1 MSAARSSRVPRVVIV
16 GGGFG
21 GLACAKKVARGPVE
35 VVLID
40 SRDYHLFTPLL
51 YQVATALLNPAD
63 IVYPFRSVLRRLR
76 NVRFYQASVADVD
89 LERRLLTTGRGARL
103 EYDYL
108 VLATGSTSDY
118 FGNDDLRARTLSM
131 KTLEQAQRLRN
142 HLLACLELAAQTGDE
157 AERRRWLTFVI
168 VGGGA
173 TGVEYAG
180 AISEFRKLVV
190 REYPE
195 LTTDLIRIVVVE
207 GAKTLLPAFSPK
219 LGRYAQRTL
228 ERLGVEVR
236 TGTLLQSIG
245 AGVAHLS
252 SGEELLSETVV
263 WSAGVRANA
272 PAGAAAA
279 ERGPSARL
287 LVDER
292 LQLGGKRE
300 VFAIGDLAAAQ
311 GSSAVLP
318 MLSAPA
324 MQQGR
329 YVAGAIL
336 ADVSGRAGQPPFR
349 YRDKGTMAVIGRNH
363 AIAAVAGLELTG
375 FVAWLAW
382 LTVHLYYLVGF
393 RNRAAVFFTWG
404 WDYLRRDHP
413 TRMIT
418 FVDAD
423 PVAEQLGGAAPRP
436 ASDDGR

>member
-1 MSAARSSRVPRVVIV
+1 LGVAERPRVVIV

-21 GLACAKKVARGPVE
+21 GLACAKKLAGGPVE
-35 VVLID
+35 VVLVD

-63 IVYPFRSVLRRLR
+63 IVYPFRAILRRLR
-76 NVRFYQASVADVD
+76 NVRFYQARITEID
-89 LERRLLTTGRGARL
+89 LDARTLTTGPGARIV
-103 EYDYL
+103 YDYL

-142 HLLACLELAAQTGDE
+142 HLLACLELAAQSNDE
-157 AERRRWLTFVI
+157 DERRRWLTFVI

-180 AISEFRKLVV
+180 AISEFRKLVI

-195 LTTDLIRIVVVE
+195 LSTDLIRIVVVE
-207 GAKTLLPAFSPK
+207 GAEALLPAFSAK
-219 LGRYAQRTL
+219 LGRYALRTL
-228 ERLGVEVR
+228 EELGVEVH
-236 TGTLLQSIG
+236 TGTLLQ
-245 AGVAHLS
+245 GVRPGLVHLS
-252 SGEELLSETVV
+252 NGQEIPTETVV
-263 WSAGVRANA
+263 WSAGVRAN
-272 PAGAAAA
+272 PPTGPDGVQ
-279 ERGPSARL
+279 RGPSTRL
-287 LVDER
+287 LVDD
-292 LQLGGKRE
+292 QLKLDGRAE

-311 GSSAVLP
+311 GPSGVLP

-329 YVAGAIL
+329 YVSAAIL
-336 ADVSGRAGQPPFR
+336 AAVRGRTAPPPFS

-375 FVAWLAW
+375 FLAWLAW

-404 WDYLRRDHP
+404 WDYLKRDHP

-418 FVDAD
+418 FVDDDAIVD
-423 PVAEQLGGAAPRP
+423 RLGGSAPAALVRP
-436 ASDDGR
+436 PP